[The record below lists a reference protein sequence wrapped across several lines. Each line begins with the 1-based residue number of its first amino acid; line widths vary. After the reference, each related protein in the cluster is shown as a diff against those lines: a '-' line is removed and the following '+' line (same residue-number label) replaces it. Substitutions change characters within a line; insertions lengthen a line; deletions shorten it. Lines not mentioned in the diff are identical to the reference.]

1 MNAGAERD
9 KTTSDHWSMN
19 SHYLLVSTLNF
30 VSRSRRTVTF
40 VLIALIIV
48 TADIV
53 FYRFYNPIIDFLNR
67 RFGIALKHH
76 QLVSLDFAPEIWA
89 GVLAMVLGTLII
101 VIAIAAESTP
111 RLIDLYM
118 TDWTSLYFIWF
129 IVLSS
134 LHAFV
139 IMFYGKPMDRNSS
152 VILNTYGF
160 LTLSYVLALPYI
172 FYILIYSKTSNVVTT
187 ISEMIIKDI
196 HRMVGRTIHGAMEKT
211 TIVEEYQQKLLDS
224 LDQLDDLL
232 SFVEFK
238 ETQSY
243 IIRQIGLVANQYIAA
258 KVHFNSNFFQLTNVI
273 SRNATYRTY
282 TQQQYREMEE
292 SASFFEVK
300 IFRLLGNSYIKM
312 LESNRYDI
320 ASLIPAELVDIGT
333 TCIELDN
340 KQIQNHINIRFNT
353 LFRFAIKHAIRNNE
367 PRNLYNLSFHYS
379 NMIQAYI
386 RAGDVDTTKVC
397 YDRFKFYGNEIFKN
411 ALNNPALYFIVDTL
425 TFELKKCQVLV
436 NELEWSREDQMHLLK
451 VVLDL
456 DQPPNFSKEGVDKTT
471 LGGNN
476 GTRRIQIGL
485 ALYYLDQG
493 MTEFAETI
501 IEDYLDDLSFFDEK
515 EFRAIVNGQCF
526 LLNIFG
532 PTFWEDTDRGNINIY
547 YAPEKDQIQPFKD
560 MLNEQIKKRLR
571 KLEAD
576 TQYLSM
582 EVEALLNKRHV
593 QDGFLN
599 DADAERLEDLQR
611 KISIRKTSHV
621 DDSNWSA
628 ENDLIYTLISIAFS
642 DRDIDESEKGVILD
656 TVKAMLPEIS
666 EDHFNALFIPT
677 TQRYIKLQ
685 TPEAQTKQFIASL
698 TALVRFFDED
708 KKKLYQLLDKFIDL
722 ANADSFVHE
731 NEVKLIKMA
740 IKIWK
745 LGGKIEKDSND
756 RLVYQKK

>member
-1 MNAGAERD
+1 MNP
-9 KTTSDHWSMN
+9 
-19 SHYLLVSTLNF
+19 HYLTVSVINF
-30 VSRSRRTVTF
+30 ISKFRRSVSF
-40 VLIALIIV
+40 VLVAVFILS
-48 TADIV
+48 ADIL
-53 FYRFYNPIIDFLNR
+53 FYRFYNPIIDFLNS
-67 RFGIALKHH
+67 RFGVALNYH
-76 QLVSLDFAPEIWA
+76 QAVNLDFAPEIWA

-118 TDWTSLYFIWF
+118 TDWASLFFIWF
-129 IVLSS
+129 IVLAS

-187 ISEMIIKDI
+187 LSNLIMRDI
-196 HRMVGRTIHGAMEKT
+196 DRMTGATIHGAMEKGS
-211 TIVEEYQQKLLDS
+211 IVKEYQAKLLES

-238 ETQSY
+238 ETQSD
-243 IIRQIGLVANQYIAA
+243 IIRQVGNISRKYIASKA
-258 KVHFNSNFFQLTNVI
+258 QFNDRFFNLTNVI
-273 SRNATYRTY
+273 TKNATYRTY
-282 TQQQYREMEE
+282 TEAQYVEMQD

-312 LESNRYDI
+312 LENDRYDI

-333 TCIELDN
+333 TCIEVN
-340 KQIQNHINIRFNT
+340 NPQIQNHINVRFNT

-367 PRNLYNLSFHYS
+367 PRNLYNLAFHYS

-386 RAGDVDTTKVC
+386 KAGNVADTKVC
-397 YDRFKFYGNEIFKN
+397 YDRIKFYGNEIFKN
-411 ALNNPALYFIVDTL
+411 ALKNPALYFIVDTL
-425 TFELKKCQVLV
+425 TFELKKCQILV
-436 NELEWSREDQMHLLK
+436 KELDWSKEDQLHLLK

-456 DQPPNFSKEGVDKTT
+456 DQPPNFSKDEIDKTM

-493 MTEFAETI
+493 MNDFAETI
-501 IEDYLDDLSFFDEK
+501 IEDYLDDLAFFDEK
-515 EFRAIVNGQCF
+515 EFKAIVDGQCF

-532 PTFWEDTDRGNINIY
+532 PTFWEDTDRGNLNIY
-547 YAPEKDQIQPFKD
+547 FAPEKDQIQPFKD

-582 EVEALLNKRHV
+582 EVESLLNKRHI

-599 DADAERLEDLQR
+599 DSDAGRLEDLQR
-611 KISIRKTSHV
+611 KISIRKTSDV
-621 DDSNWSA
+621 NNGIWTG
-628 ENDLIYTLISIAFS
+628 ENDLIYTLVSIAFS
-642 DRDIDESEKGVILD
+642 DRDIDESEKDVIQS
-656 TVKAMLPEIS
+656 TFKSMLPDIS
-666 EDHFNALFIPT
+666 DDYFNTLFIPT
-677 TQRYIKLQ
+677 TQKYIKLKE
-685 TPEAQTKQFIASL
+685 PEAQKKQFILSL
-698 TALVRFFDED
+698 SEIATFFDND
-708 KKKLYQLLDKFIDL
+708 IDVLRKLLNKYVDL
-722 ANADSFVHE
+722 INADNFVHE
-731 NEVKLIKMA
+731 NEIKLIKIA
-740 IKIWK
+740 IRIWK
-745 LGGKIEKDSND
+745 LGGRVEPDGNE
-756 RLVYQKK
+756 RLIYHPE